1 MQHIKHNKWINKVIN
16 LTEIYKTEHSLHQN
30 KNKTDTQSPKHKHA
44 TQPQQTK
51 PKTPHSLLP
60 PSPSRLFLSSFG
72 TIFTASLYLPAG
84 RGSRTG
90 AVSSHAAFP
99 RQAGNHSSDRRVR
112 VYGEDEPAA
121 VGHGGKRTQG

>member
-1 MQHIKHNKWINKVIN
+1 MSRVNN
-16 LTEIYKTEHSLHQN
+16 LTEIYKAGHSLHQN
-30 KNKTDTQSPKHKHA
+30 QNKITNIQLTKTQARNSATTNKLQNTSFSP
-44 TQPQQTK
+44 
-51 PKTPHSLLP
+51 P
-60 PSPSRLFLSSFG
+60 PSPSRLFLSSLG
-72 TIFTASLYLPAG
+72 TIFTASLYLPAD

-90 AVSSHAAFP
+90 AVSPHAAFP